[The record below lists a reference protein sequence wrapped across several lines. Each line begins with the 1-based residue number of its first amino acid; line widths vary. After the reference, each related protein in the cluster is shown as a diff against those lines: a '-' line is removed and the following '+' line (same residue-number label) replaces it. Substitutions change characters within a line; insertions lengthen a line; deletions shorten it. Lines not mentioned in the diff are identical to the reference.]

1 MAQTNQPQL
10 NPQQQEFINSKTPP
24 KDKKGKQM
32 STQAHLQFSEIKDG
46 IVVMRDGSLRMII
59 LCSPTNFDLKSPAEK
74 DAIEFAYQGFLNG
87 LHFPIQ
93 IVIQSRKIDLD
104 GYLAKLDNIQSNQ
117 SNSLLASLMEDY
129 IFNIKGLLDEVNIM
143 EKRFFVVVPY
153 YTNVVSKENILTK
166 LKKVNSDNFESTQ
179 TTTEYETRK
188 KDLIQRTQL
197 VAQGLAQ
204 VGVRA
209 AVLNTQEVIELFYN
223 SYNIA
228 ESQNQTLTN
237 IADVSSPIVTRD
249 GGLAHM
255 QAPQP
260 KETPPDDLY
269 SAAHRQQTP
278 TQQPVASSA
287 THHVQQSTPPTNQ
300 AVNKNIRPGGM
311 R

>member
-1 MAQTNQPQL
+1 MNPSNQTQP
-10 NPQQQEFINSKTPP
+10 NPQQQEFANSKTPP
-24 KDKKGKQM
+24 KDKKNKQM

-59 LCSPTNFDLKSPAEK
+59 ICSPTNFDLKSPAEK

-117 SNSLLASLMEDY
+117 SNPLLASLMEDY
-129 IFNIKGLLDEVNIM
+129 VYNIKGLLDEVNIM
-143 EKRFFVVVPY
+143 EKRFYVVVPY

-166 LKKVNSDNFESTQ
+166 LKKVNTDNYESTQ
-179 TTTEYETRK
+179 TSTEYETRK

-209 AVLNTQEVIELFYN
+209 AILNTQEVIELFYN

-228 ESQNQTLTN
+228 ESQNQSLTN
-237 IADVSSPIVTRD
+237 IADVSSPIVTRQ
-249 GGLAHM
+249 GGLPQM
-255 QAPQP
+255 PRPQA
-260 KETPPDDLY
+260 KEAPPDDLY
-269 SAAHRQQTP
+269 SAANRQHASQNPPQIQPQNISNQVNP
-278 TQQPVASSA
+278 TIN
-287 THHVQQSTPPTNQ
+287 QSP
-300 AVNKNIRPGGM
+300 RPGGM
-311 R
+311 Q